1 MPSRTGQ
8 QLGNYHLIRTLAEG
22 GFAEVYLGEHIHL
35 GTNAAIKVLHAQLT
49 SEDLKQFREEARSI
63 ARLRHP
69 HIVTIFDFDVKGDVP
84 FLVMEYAPNGTLR
97 QRHPRGSR
105 LSPTTVLSY
114 LRQITGALQYSHDQ
128 RLVHRDVK
136 PENMLIGEHGEI
148 LLSDFGIAVVASA
161 TTRDVV
167 GTPAYMAP
175 EQIEGKPSP
184 ASDQYALGIVV
195 YEWLCGT
202 YPFRGTFGEITAKH
216 LNVPPPSIC
225 EQVPDLPHGIEQVMQ
240 KALAKKPQERYAS
253 VQDFV
258 NAFEAAA
265 LPHSLHLPEIK
276 TTGEPVLSQQSFYL
290 DETIPVHVPVTATPA
305 ATRHEK
311 TLKRLPSRRS
321 VLLGL
326 TALATTAVA
335 GTGVSWLAHIS
346 SITHARSKV
355 PSPTPTSTPTPIPAG
370 TLLRSYYGHFG
381 YVYSVSW
388 SPDGT
393 NIASGSEDHTVHLW
407 KASTGADILF
417 TYSHQDAVHAVAWS
431 PDGTLIVSA
440 SSDKMVQVWK
450 AVDESSVYTY
460 TNHNGGVRAVAWSPD
475 GTLIASGSSD
485 ATVQVWKA
493 VDGSG
498 AIIYSGHTNI
508 VNTVMWSPDGT
519 LLASGSN
526 DKTVHVWKAADGSD
540 VLAYSGHSD
549 VVNAVAWSPDGTRI
563 ASASAD
569 GSVHIWKA
577 ADGSD
582 VLAYSGH
589 SDVVNTVAWSPDGAL
604 LASGSNDKTV
614 HVWKASDATN
624 ILTYSNHSD
633 AVNVVAWN
641 PVWRTGTPPAGQVMP
656 GGTRIASGSNDKT
669 VQVWQA

>member
-1 MPSRTGQ
+1 M
-8 QLGNYHLIRTLAEG
+8 YWRTLLTL
-22 GFAEVYLGEHIHL
+22 FWL
-35 GTNAAIKVLHAQLT
+35 AAWQRIRNFSLLRLVTYYVTAT
-49 SEDLKQFREEARSI
+49 SRFTGMLARSDRQEARSI

-69 HIVTIFDFDVKGDVP
+69 HIVTIFDFDVNGDVP

-105 LSPTTVLSY
+105 LSPTNVLSY
-114 LRQITGALQYSHDQ
+114 LRQITGALQYAHDQ

-136 PENMLIGEHGEI
+136 PENMLIGERDEI

-202 YPFRGTFGEITAKH
+202 YPFHGTFGEITAKH
-216 LNVPPPSIC
+216 LNVPPPPIC
-225 EQVPDLPHGIEQVMQ
+225 EQVPDLPPGIEQVVQ
-240 KALAKKPQERYAS
+240 KALAKKPGERYAR
-253 VQDFV
+253 VQDFA

-265 LPHSLHLPEIK
+265 LPHSLHLPELD
-276 TTGEPVLSQQSFYL
+276 TSGEPLLSPQNFYL
-290 DETIPVHVPVTATPA
+290 DETIPVHMPVTATRGT
-305 ATRHEK
+305 ATLEK
-311 TLKRLPSRRS
+311 TLKRLPSRRA

-326 TALATTAVA
+326 TALATMAVA

-346 SITHARSKV
+346 SITHARPKV
-355 PSPTPTSTPTPIPAG
+355 PSPTPTSIPTPTPIPAG

-381 YVYSVSW
+381 YVYTVSW

-407 KASTGADILF
+407 KVSTGADILF

-431 PDGTLIVSA
+431 PDGTLIASA
-440 SSDKMVQVWK
+440 SSDKTVQVWK
-450 AVDESSVYTY
+450 AADESSVYTY
-460 TNHNGGVRAVAWSPD
+460 TNHSAGVRAAAWSPD

-498 AIIYSGHTNI
+498 GIIYSGHTDI
-508 VNTVMWSPDGT
+508 VNSVAWSPDGT
-519 LLASGSN
+519 LIASGSN
-526 DKTVHVWKAADGSD
+526 DKTVHVWKAIDGSD

-549 VVNAVAWSPDGTRI
+549 IVNAVAWSPDGTRI

-569 GSVHIWKA
+569 GSVRIWKA
-577 ADGSD
+577 DDGSD

-589 SDVVNTVAWSPDGAL
+589 SDIVNAVAWSSDGTL

-614 HVWKASDATN
+614 QIWKASDGMN
-624 ILTYSNHSD
+624 VLTYSNHSD
-633 AVNVVAWN
+633 AVNVVAWK
-641 PVWRTGTPPAGQVMP
+641 PVQGQGMP
-656 GGTRIASGSNDKT
+656 NGILIASGSNDKT
-669 VQVWQA
+669 VQVWQAPSA

>member
-1 MPSRTGQ
+1 MPSRAGQ
-8 QLGNYHLIRTLAEG
+8 QLGNYQLIRTLAEG
-22 GFAEVYLGEHIHL
+22 GFAEIYLGEHIHL

-69 HIVTIFDFDVKGDVP
+69 HIVAIFDFDVKGNVP

-97 QRHPRGSR
+97 HRHPRGSR
-105 LSPTTVLSY
+105 LSPTTILSY
-114 LRQITGALQYSHDQ
+114 LKQITGALQYAHDQ

-136 PENMLIGEHGEI
+136 PENMLIGERDEI

-161 TTRDVV
+161 TTYDVI

-175 EQIEGKPSP
+175 EQIEGKPLP
-184 ASDQYALGIVV
+184 ASDQYALGTVV

-202 YPFRGTFGEITAKH
+202 YPFHGTFGEITAKH

-225 EQVPDLPHGIEQVMQ
+225 EQVPGLPPGIEQVVQ
-240 KALAKKPQERYAS
+240 RALMKKPEERYAS
-253 VQDFV
+253 VQDFA
-258 NAFEAAA
+258 NAFEAAI
-265 LPHSLHLPEIK
+265 LPHSLHLPEID
-276 TTGEPVLSQQSFYL
+276 TTSEPTLTLQGFYL
-290 DETIPVHVPVTATPA
+290 DATFPALPSVTATQA
-305 ATRHEK
+305 ASTPEK
-311 TLKRLPSRRS
+311 TRKHLPSRRS

-335 GTGVSWLAHIS
+335 GTSVAWLAHIS
-346 SITHARSKV
+346 STAHARPKV
-355 PSPTPTSTPTPIPAG
+355 PAHTPTSIPAHTPIPAG
-370 TLLRSYYGHFG
+370 TLLRPYYGHFG
-381 YVYSVSW
+381 YVYTVSW

-407 KASTGADILF
+407 NASTGADILY
-417 TYSHQDAVHAVAWS
+417 TYSNHTDAVHAVVWS
-431 PDGTLIVSA
+431 HDGALIASA
-440 SSDKMVQVWK
+440 SSDKTVQVWK

-460 TNHNGGVRAVAWSPD
+460 TNHSGAVRAAAWSLD

-485 ATVQVWKA
+485 MTVQVWKA

-498 AIIYSGHTNI
+498 AITYSGHTDI
-508 VNTVMWSPDGT
+508 VNTVAWSPDGT
-519 LLASGSN
+519 LIASGSN

-549 VVNAVAWSPDGTRI
+549 VVNAVAWSSDGTLI

-569 GSVHIWKA
+569 GTVHIWKA

-589 SDVVNTVAWSPDGAL
+589 SGAVNTVAWSPDGTL
-604 LASGSNDKTV
+604 LASGGADKTV
-614 HVWKASDATN
+614 QLWKASDGTN
-624 ILTYSNHSD
+624 VLTYRNHSD

-641 PVWRTGTPPAGQVMP
+641 PVWGTGMP
-656 GGTRIASGSNDKT
+656 GGMLIASGSNDRT
-669 VQVWQA
+669 VQVWQAQSA

>member
-35 GTNAAIKVLHAQLT
+35 GINAAIKVLHAQLT

-69 HIVTIFDFDVKGDVP
+69 HIVTIFDFDVKDDVP
-84 FLVMEYAPNGTLR
+84 FLVMEYAPNGTLY

-105 LSPTTVLSY
+105 LSPSTILSY
-114 LRQITGALQYSHDQ
+114 LRQITGALQYAHDQ

-136 PENMLIGEHGEI
+136 PENMLIGERGEI

-161 TTRDVV
+161 TTQDVV

-175 EQIEGKPSP
+175 EQIEGKPLP

-195 YEWLCGT
+195 YQWLCGT
-202 YPFRGTFGEITAKH
+202 YPFHGTSGEITVKH
-216 LNVPPPSIC
+216 LSAPPPSIC
-225 EQVPDLPHGIEQVMQ
+225 EQVPDLPPGIEQVVQ
-240 KALAKKPQERYAS
+240 KALAKKPEERYAN
-253 VQDFV
+253 VQDFAD
-258 NAFEAAA
+258 AFEAAT
-265 LPHSLHLPEIK
+265 LPPSLHLPEIN
-276 TTGEPVLSQQSFYL
+276 TIGEPVVSPQSFYL
-290 DETIPVHVPVTATPA
+290 DATIPMHVPLP
-305 ATRHEK
+305 ATRAISTPKK

-335 GTGVSWLAHIS
+335 GTGLSWLAHIS
-346 SITHARSKV
+346 SITHARPKV
-355 PSPTPTSTPTPIPAG
+355 PSPTPTSIPTATPIPAG

-381 YVYSVSW
+381 YVYTVSW

-393 NIASGSEDHTVHLW
+393 NIASGSEDHIVHLW
-407 KASTGADILF
+407 SASTGADILY
-417 TYSHQDAVHAVAWS
+417 TYGNHSEGVHAVAWS
-431 PDGTLIVSA
+431 PDGTLIASA
-440 SSDKMVQVWK
+440 SSDKTVQVWQ
-450 AVDESSVYTY
+450 AADESSVYTY
-460 TNHNGGVRAVAWSPD
+460 TNHSEGVRAAAWSPD
-475 GTLIASGSSD
+475 GTFIASGSSD

-493 VDGSG
+493 VDGSDG
-498 AIIYSGHTNI
+498 IIYGGHIDI
-508 VNTVMWSPDGT
+508 VNAVAWSPDGT
-519 LLASGSN
+519 LIASGSN

-549 VVNAVAWSPDGTRI
+549 VVNAVAWSPDGTLL
-563 ASASAD
+563 ASGSAD
-569 GSVHIWKA
+569 GSVRIWKA

-589 SDVVNTVAWSPDGAL
+589 SDVVNTVAWSPDGTL
-604 LASGSNDKTV
+604 LASGSVDKTV
-614 HVWKASDATN
+614 QIWKASDGTN
-624 ILTYSNHSD
+624 VLTYRNHSD
-633 AVNVVAWN
+633 AVNVVAWK
-641 PVWRTGTPPAGQVMP
+641 PTRGQGMP
-656 GGTRIASGSNDKT
+656 NAILIASGSNDKT
-669 VQVWQA
+669 VQVWQAQST

>member
-1 MPSRTGQ
+1 MPSRAGQ
-8 QLGNYHLIRTLAEG
+8 QLGNYQLLRTLAEG

-35 GTNAAIKVLHAQLT
+35 GINAAIKVLHAQLT

-69 HIVTIFDFDVKGDVP
+69 HIVTIFDFDVNGDAP
-84 FLVMEYAPNGTLR
+84 FLVMEYAPHGTLR

-105 LSPTTVLSY
+105 LSPITVLSY
-114 LRQITGALQYSHDQ
+114 LRQITGALQYAHDQ

-136 PENMLIGEHGEI
+136 PENMLIGERGEI

-216 LNVPPPSIC
+216 LNMPPPSIC
-225 EQVPDLPHGIEQVMQ
+225 EQVPDLPPGIEQVVQ
-240 KALAKKPQERYAS
+240 KSLAKKSDERYAS
-253 VQDFV
+253 VQDFA

-265 LPHSLHLPEIK
+265 LPHPLHLPEIN
-276 TTGEPVLSQQSFYL
+276 TTSKPVLSPQSFYL
-290 DETIPVHVPVTATPA
+290 DQTIPVHVPVTATRA
-305 ATRHEK
+305 ATKPEK

-335 GTGVSWLAHIS
+335 GTGVSWLAHLS
-346 SITHARSKV
+346 SITHARPKV
-355 PSPTPTSTPTPIPAG
+355 PSPTPTSIPTPTPVPAG

-381 YVYSVSW
+381 YVYTVSW

-407 KASTGADILF
+407 KASTGTDILF

-431 PDGTLIVSA
+431 PDGTLIASA
-440 SSDKMVQVWK
+440 SSDRMVQVWK
-450 AVDESSVYTY
+450 AVDESSVYIY
-460 TNHNGGVRAVAWSPD
+460 TNHNGGVRAAVWSPD

-498 AIIYSGHTNI
+498 AIIYSGHTDI
-508 VNTVMWSPDGT
+508 VNTVAWSPDGT
-519 LLASGSN
+519 LIASGSN
-526 DKTVHVWKAADGSD
+526 DKTVQIWKASDGTN
-540 VLAYSGHSD
+540 VLTYSGHTD

-563 ASASAD
+563 ASGSA
-569 GSVHIWKA
+569 
-577 ADGSD
+577 
-582 VLAYSGH
+582 
-589 SDVVNTVAWSPDGAL
+589 
-604 LASGSNDKTV
+604 DKTV
-614 HVWKASDATN
+614 QIWKASDGTN
-624 ILTYSNHSD
+624 VLTYSNHSD
-633 AVNVVAWN
+633 AVNAVAWT
-641 PVWRTGTPPAGQVMP
+641 PVRGQVMP
-656 GGTRIASGSNDKT
+656 DGILIASGSNDKT